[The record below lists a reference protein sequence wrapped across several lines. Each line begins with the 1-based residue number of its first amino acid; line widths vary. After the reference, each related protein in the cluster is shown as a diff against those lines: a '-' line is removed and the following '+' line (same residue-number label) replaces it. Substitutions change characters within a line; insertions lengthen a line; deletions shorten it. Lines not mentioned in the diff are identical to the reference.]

1 MLQQST
7 ELKCGCN
14 QLSRT
19 RLIRILLSLTLLP
32 LAPTDVATLD
42 L

>member
-7 ELKCGCN
+7 DVERGCN
-14 QLSRT
+14 QPSRT
-19 RLIRILLSLTLLP
+19 RLIRILLNRTLLP
-32 LAPTDVATLD
+32 FAPTDVATLD

>member
-1 MLQQST
+1 MLKQST
-7 ELKCGCN
+7 DLECGCN

-19 RLIRILLSLTLLP
+19 RLIRILVSRTLLP
-32 LAPTDVATLD
+32 FTPAGVATLE